1 MTPHT
6 PVEIVAQIRE
16 VVRESEAG
24 LKPLRWQAKL
34 LQNTKG
40 NAHTQLAEAVERGE
54 KWCATL
60 TGWAD
65 GIEAALAS
73 LPVEGWVWVPRNPT
87 REMMAAG
94 AEIVGHILPED
105 DGETD
110 PHYVSIGAA
119 IGVYGAMIAAAAP
132 QDQRQGNEQ
141 GGTHE

>member
-6 PVEIVAQIRE
+6 PVEGLVAKWRE
-16 VVRESEAG
+16 
-24 LKPLRWQAKL
+24 KAKAL
-34 LQNTKG
+34 GDAQGPNFY
-40 NAHTQLAEAVERGE
+40 
-54 KWCATL
+54 ATFAACYRAR
-60 TGWAD
+60 AD
-65 GIEAALAS
+65 ELEQALAS

-119 IGVYGAMIAAAAP
+119 IGVYGAMLAAAP

-141 GGTHE
+141 GGEG

>member
-1 MTPHT
+1 VSTRADWLGL
-6 PVEIVAQIRE
+6 VREVAKHMNECVANGNPENPITRQIR
-16 VVRESEAG
+16 
-24 LKPLRWQAKL
+24 L
-34 LQNTKG
+34 
-40 NAHTQLAEAVERGE
+40 
-54 KWCATL
+54 
-60 TGWAD
+60 WAD
-65 GIEAALAS
+65 SLDIAADRLAS

-119 IGVYGAMIAAAAP
+119 IGVYGAMIAAAP